1 MSQKIVDRRKR
12 NAPPALTEWI
22 GGLLT
27 TVHGNKVAAWV
38 HRGRPVAQRALDG
51 GALVDALRALMQD
64 VDPVKRPTRARV
76 EGPVVGALA
85 AAFPDVQVV
94 AGEVPEVARL
104 QAVIDDDASLPTTG
118 EPSLT
123 RGGRIPVGVL
133 QGLYEAAARMQT
145 ASPWRHLGEADLVQV
160 SCPALGL
167 DRLVAS
173 VFNLP
178 EPGDGTRG
186 VACFDSLEVFKAFQR
201 EVKERGEETS
211 ESLPRF
217 VVNLLTA
224 RTLSPGVVREV
235 AQHGLPV
242 VEGRAVF
249 VTGPELEEGPG
260 QASPR
265 QILQAWAVVE
275 AVTWV
280 AGREDDG
287 KTLRFDALAGREAS
301 VTFVAAMIPGLPRV
315 EVTPILVEEA
325 VDAAGDDRP
334 PTEAEAYAEEV
345 WLSTEAFFEEQLE
358 AGRSRRSLRGFNVLA
373 DVLCGALEDDEAVK
387 LSAWDEVDV
396 SGWVHQVAEQV
407 PVVPDELAPAL
418 DDVAGWLRWCEVTGR
433 WWGGKALA
441 DIVAAAK
448 DPLRAAMTAAVPA
461 EGQRGLDAYYE
472 MVFGPDEGDGE
483 DGGADADTAG

>member
-12 NAPPALTEWI
+12 NSPAATLTEWI
-22 GGLLT
+22 GGAIT
-27 TVHGNKVAAWV
+27 TLDGARAALWV

-51 GALVDALRALMQD
+51 VTLPEALAALLRGAEASR
-64 VDPVKRPTRARV
+64 RPTRARV
-76 EGPVVGALA
+76 EAAVAAELGVVDG
-85 AAFPDVQVV
+85 VEVV

-104 QAVIDDDASLPTTG
+104 QAVLDDDASPPTTG

-133 QGLYEAAARMQT
+133 MGLFEAAARLQM
-145 ASPWRHLGEADLVQV
+145 ASPWRHLGEDDLVRV
-160 SCPALGL
+160 RCPAIGL
-167 DRLVAS
+167 DVVAS

-186 VACFDSLEVFKAFQR
+186 IACFAGIEVFVRFQA
-201 EVKERGEETS
+201 EVQERGEDAS
-211 ESLPRF
+211 ENLPRF
-217 VVNLLTA
+217 VVNLLTP

-249 VTGPELEEGPG
+249 VTGPELAEGPG

-265 QILQAWAVVE
+265 QMLQAWAVVE

-287 KTLRFDALAGREAS
+287 KTLRFDALAEREAS

-315 EVTPILVEEA
+315 EVTPLYVDEA
-325 VDAAGDDRP
+325 TTEAGAERP
-334 PTEAEAYAEEV
+334 PTESEAYAEEV
-345 WLSTEAFFEEQLE
+345 WLSTEAWFEEALE
-358 AGRSRRSLRGFNVLA
+358 AGRDRRSLRGFNMLA
-373 DVLCGALEDDEAVK
+373 DVLCGGLEDDESVK
-387 LSAWDEVDV
+387 LSAWDDVDV
-396 SGWVHQVAEQV
+396 GEWGQQVAEQV
-407 PVVPDELAPAL
+407 PVAPDELLPSL
-418 DDVAGWLRWCEVTGR
+418 DDVASWLRWCETTGR

-441 DIVAAAK
+441 EVVLAA
-448 DPLRAAMTAAVPA
+448 RADFAARMTAATPTEDRRA
-461 EGQRGLDAYYE
+461 LDAYYE
-472 MVFGPDEGDGE
+472 MVFGTDESE
-483 DGGADADTAG
+483 DGASAT